1 MRSVSKKSE
10 NYFKILILILAIAPS
25 YERLT
30 QNLANNNGERMKS
43 ESQILFNNNNNKF
56 QEAGGNFNNMKNM
69 PIQANSRSQNL
80 KPLPTYSQL
89 SMSNA
94 LLSQAFYDQNQK
106 QLKRTQTPPKNLNF
120 KLSSMDIQNNVHQV
134 PYQMNQQVFGKSP
147 ATNNLSFSTHNIN
160 NNSLSQELSES
171 IQPPPY
177 SLINTYEPN
186 RHHLEYLKYDN
197 NWIMGNTMEKHISS
211 TTPPS
216 STTIFP
222 YQTTDHVSNPFNYT
236 NSLNPNT
243 NSSTYYSP
251 LSTPIKNNF
260 NLYSLIDPQN
270 KRITQPYQQQLLN
283 QVQSPVDNNQ
293 NQKLL
298 NNSMNIT
305 SYGSHKTP
313 SGNIQAR
320 SKSLDADKFLNL
332 DNG

>member
-1 MRSVSKKSE
+1 
-10 NYFKILILILAIAPS
+10 
-25 YERLT
+25 
-30 QNLANNNGERMKS
+30 MKS
-43 ESQILFNNNNNKF
+43 ESQVLFNNNNKL
-56 QEAGGNFNNMKNM
+56 QDAGGNFNNMKNM

-94 LLSQAFYDQNQK
+94 LLSQGFYDQNQK

-120 KLSSMDIQNNVHQV
+120 QLSSMDIQNNIHKV
-134 PYQMNQQVFGKSP
+134 PYQMNQQVFGISP
-147 ATNNLSFSTHNIN
+147 TTNNHSFSTHNIN
-160 NNSLSQELSES
+160 NNNLSQDLSES

-186 RHHLEYLKYDN
+186 NRRHLEYLKYDN
-197 NWIMGNTMEKHISS
+197 NWIMGNTMEKRISS

-216 STTIFP
+216 SSTTLLP
-222 YQTTDHVSNPFNYT
+222 YQTTDQISNPFNYT
-236 NSLNPNT
+236 NCLSPNT

-251 LSTPIKNNF
+251 LSTPIKTNF

-283 QVQSPVDNNQ
+283 HVQSPVDNNQ

-298 NNSMNIT
+298 NNTMNIT
-305 SYGSHKTP
+305 SNGSHKTP
-313 SGNIQAR
+313 FGNIQAR
-320 SKSLDADKFLNL
+320 SKSLDAEKFLNL

>member
-1 MRSVSKKSE
+1 
-10 NYFKILILILAIAPS
+10 
-25 YERLT
+25 
-30 QNLANNNGERMKS
+30 MKS
-43 ESQILFNNNNNKF
+43 ESQILFNNNNTF
-56 QEAGGNFNNMKNM
+56 QDAGGNFNNTKNM

-120 KLSSMDIQNNVHQV
+120 QLLSMDIQNNVHKV
-134 PYQMNQQVFGKSP
+134 PYQMNQQVFGISP
-147 ATNNLSFSTHNIN
+147 TTNNLSLSTHNIN
-160 NNSLSQELSES
+160 NYNLSQDLSES
-171 IQPPPY
+171 HQPPPY

-186 RHHLEYLKYDN
+186 RRQLEYLKYDN
-197 NWIMGNTMEKHISS
+197 NWIMGNTMEKRISS

-216 STTIFP
+216 STTMLP
-222 YQTTDHVSNPFNYT
+222 YQTTDQVSNPFNNT
-236 NSLNPNT
+236 NFLNPNT
-243 NSSTYYSP
+243 NSSTFYSP

-270 KRITQPYQQQLLN
+270 KRITQPYQQQMLN

-298 NNSMNIT
+298 NNSMNN
-305 SYGSHKTP
+305 GSHKTP